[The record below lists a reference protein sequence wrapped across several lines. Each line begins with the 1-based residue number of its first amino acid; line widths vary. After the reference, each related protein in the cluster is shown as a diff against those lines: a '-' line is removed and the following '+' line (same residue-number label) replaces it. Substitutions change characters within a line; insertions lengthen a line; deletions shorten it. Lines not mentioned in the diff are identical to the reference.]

1 MFIAIKLKTIKLQ
14 ELPKRTDKE
23 MSSAGKGK
31 HDTRRGAKKKEADK
45 EMTDSDSE
53 SSTTSSPIDATNLAT
68 QITRQVATMME
79 EKMLAFS

>member
-14 ELPKRTDKE
+14 ELPKRADKE

-31 HDTRRGAKKKEADK
+31 HDTRGAKQKQADK

-53 SSTTSSPIDATNLAT
+53 SSTTSCPIDATNLQRRTEYTASLL
-68 QITRQVATMME
+68 E
-79 EKMLAFS
+79 